1 MVVSVVIATR
11 NRADRL
17 RQALDSLE
25 RMSVPNTLSW
35 ELIVVDN
42 GSTDG
47 TRQVVNDCEAR
58 TIVPLRYVIEPR
70 DGKSVALNAG
80 VRAATGDVIAFTDD
94 DCVMS
99 PEWLTAI
106 AIEFENNPSV

>member
-25 RMSVPNTLSW
+25 RMSPPNMFSW

-58 TIVPLRYVIEPR
+58 MMLPLRYLIEPR
-70 DGKSVALNAG
+70 HGKSAALNAG
-80 VRAATGDVIAFTDD
+80 VRAATGDVVAFTDD

-99 PEWLTAI
+99 PGWLTAI
-106 AIEFENNPSV
+106 A